1 MAQMAARIAELE
13 KGGQAG
19 GHEQTRAPASRDL
32 PQESPEEAAARMA
45 RQAKEAN
52 TVFIYGKRDDP
63 QTAAMQKA
71 LKAAMVPFETR
82 DFDKD
87 AELYQDALASSGFAG
102 GQLSSPIVVLGM
114 KAWWDDGGASDPN
127 DMFGSMPFST
137 TVASELRQ
145 MMGAGLAA
153 FNEPV
158 PIRTDADI
166 DTEIAERFSSMQQ
179 AFLKLDENRDG
190 KISQKELIQ
199 KCKEWNIFS
208 TEAQRAIEEADLDDN
223 HSLDFNEFARRF
235 NGNFNMSGSSSRGVL
250 KGSAPAPG
258 HSMGKRGHR

>member
-1 MAQMAARIAELE
+1 MARMAARLAELE
-13 KGGQAG
+13 RGQAG
-19 GHEQTRAPASRDL
+19 GHEQTRAPVSRDL
-32 PQESPEEAAARMA
+32 PQESPEDAAARE
-45 RQAKEAN
+45 REAN

-71 LKAAMVPFETR
+71 LKAAMVPFQTR

-87 AELYQDALASSGFAG
+87 AELYQDALGASGFPG
-102 GQLSSPIVVLGM
+102 GKLSSPIVVLGM
-114 KAWWDDGGASDPN
+114 KAWWDEGETDPN
-127 DMFGSMPFST
+127 DMFGNSFPM

-145 MMGAGLAA
+145 YMGAGLAA

-158 PIRTDADI
+158 PIKADADI

-235 NGNFNMSGSSSRGVL
+235 NGNFDMNSSRGAL
-250 KGSAPAPG
+250 QGSGSIPG
-258 HSMGKRGHR
+258 HSSHGKRGHR